1 MTWRSATRTAT
12 SSPVGDARERVRE
25 DRLRRPGRGALPA
38 PRTGRT
44 DSGSGLLGGPS
55 WAFVAVVFTIP
66 LAIFFGVVGLVLAS
80 AARSRRAAW
89 IAGGALIVLVLT
101 TAALIAFTS
110 EVSLG

>member
-1 MTWRSATRTAT
+1 MTAATRRSRLTVPALAT
-12 SSPVGDARERVRE
+12 SVAAWAPLAA
-25 DRLRRPGRGALPA
+25 LAIAGALPA
-38 PRTGRT
+38 GRA
-44 DSGSGLLGGPS
+44 DSGSGLLEGPS

-66 LAIFFGVVGLVLAS
+66 FTIFFGLVGLVLAW

-101 TAALIAFTS
+101 VAALIAFTS